1 MVINCFYEG
10 LTPRERQF
18 FEMMCN
24 CGFLQKDPNE
34 TIKYLDDLAEKAHT
48 WTGRNAFDSTNR

>member
-10 LTPRERQF
+10 LIHREHQF

-24 CGFLQKDPNE
+24 CGFLQKDLNE
-34 TIKYLDDLAEKAHT
+34 AIEYLDDLAEKAYT
-48 WTGRNAFDSTNR
+48 WTGRHASDSTNR